1 MNSYKDRKLYRS
13 QVNKMLGGVCGG
25 MAEYFHIDPTLVRL
39 AWVILS
45 FFGGLGIIVYVA
57 GLIIVPPNPNQAG
70 TEPQDVIIKDKSL
83 FWGAIL
89 IIVGAFL
96 LLKQFGLFY
105 SFNFWQIPWQALW
118 GALFVSLG
126 LLLMF
131 KKVKVE
137 DVVDVENKKLFRS
150 RTQKMISGVCGGL
163 AEYFSLD
170 VSLIRVIWVVGTVI
184 SAGMGILAYVVMLI
198 VFPEEPEKLNDKV
211 NLQ

>member
-25 MAEYFHIDPTLVRL
+25 MADYFHIDPTLVRL